1 MKPIWIVDDD
11 QSIRFVLEKA
21 LTREEFVVRSFT
33 NPRDVLAA
41 LEDDLPQVLVSD
53 IRMPGGSGIELLSKI
68 KAKHRDLPVI
78 IMTAYSDLDSA
89 VSAFQGG
96 AFDYLPKPFDV
107 PKAVDLI
114 RRAVEESLHE
124 GQTET
129 AAAQVPEILGQAP
142 AMQDVFRA
150 IGRLSQSIVTVLIT
164 GESGSGKELV
174 ANALHKHSPRASGPF
189 VAINTAAI
197 PKDLLESELFGH
209 ERGAFTGAQTTR
221 RGRFEQADGGTL
233 FLDEIG
239 DMPFDLQT
247 RLLRV
252 LADGQFYRVGG
263 HNPMRSNVRVIA
275 ATHQDLEERVKAG
288 SFREDLFHRLNV
300 IRLRLPALRERQEDI
315 PPLTRFFLQKSA
327 RELGVEG
334 KRITDAA
341 LARLTQFDFPGN
353 VRQLENI
360 CHWLT
365 VMAPAQLV
373 DAKDLPPEL
382 QPQAAARPPRRPR
395 RLTPAPRP
403 RRKRRARRR
412 DRRRG
417 CGAGGRVRR
426 AEPAAAVSS
435 APSSAAAEPVD
446 AGWLSGLEQE
456 ARQLLRAGEPMVW
469 DTLTRRFEGQL
480 IHTALEIT
488 RGRRIEAAQ
497 KLGIGRNT
505 ITRKIQELGPGGDVT
520 AARRGRAVAAR
531 RRAHLRIA
539 PGSRVR
545 PRSDVDRGEH
555 AEDDAHGGQAVDAE
569 LQPAAPGEQGD
580 RRHGDRDRQRRRRL
594 LPAVV
599 LVDLV
604 LAALVPLLAIPA
616 RASRPPSAPRPSRP
630 CSARPRCR

>member
-21 LTREEFVVRSFT
+21 LAREELAVRSFT

-41 LEDDLPQVLVSD
+41 LEDDEPQVLVSD
-53 IRMPGGSGIELLSKI
+53 IRMPGGSGIDLLGKV
-68 KAKHRDLPVI
+68 KEKLPGLPVI

-96 AFDYLPKPFDV
+96 AFEYLPKPFDV
-107 PKAVDLI
+107 PKAVELI
-114 RRAVEESLHE
+114 RRALDESVREEVRDVLQS
-124 GQTET
+124 QM
-129 AAAQVPEILGQAP
+129 PEMLGQAP

-174 ANALHKHSPRASGPF
+174 ARALHKHSPRASGPF

-252 LADGQFYRVGG
+252 LSDGQFYRVGG

-275 ATHQDLEERVKAG
+275 ATHQNLEDRVKQG
-288 SFREDLFHRLNV
+288 VFREDLFHRLNV
-300 IRLRLPALRERQEDI
+300 IRLRLPALRERREDV
-315 PPLTRFFLQKSA
+315 PSLTRSFLQKSA
-327 RELGVEG
+327 KELGVEA
-334 KRITDAA
+334 KRITEPA
-341 LARLTQFDFPGN
+341 LARLMQFDFPGN

-365 VMAPAQLV
+365 VMAPAQV
-373 DAKDLPPEL
+373 IESKDLPPEL
-382 QPQAAARPPRRPR
+382 QTPTAVPDARPATLAAEAAASPALPPAWPSA
-395 RLTPAPRP
+395 PAPAP
-403 RRKRRARRR
+403 ATAS
-412 DRRRG
+412 G
-417 CGAGGRVRR
+417 
-426 AEPAAAVSS
+426 EPAADPATSAV
-435 APSSAAAEPVD
+435 ATAAAAAPGG
-446 AGWLSGLEQE
+446 GWLADLERE
-456 ARQLLRAGEPMVW
+456 SRQLLQRGVPDVW
-469 DTLTRRFEGQL
+469 DSLTRRFEAQL
-480 IHTALEIT
+480 IQTALDVT

-505 ITRKIQELGPGGDVT
+505 ITRKIQELG
-520 AARRGRAVAAR
+520 
-531 RRAHLRIA
+531 L
-539 PGSRVR
+539 
-545 PRSDVDRGEH
+545 
-555 AEDDAHGGQAVDAE
+555 DD
-569 LQPAAPGEQGD
+569 
-580 RRHGDRDRQRRRRL
+580 
-594 LPAVV
+594 
-599 LVDLV
+599 
-604 LAALVPLLAIPA
+604 
-616 RASRPPSAPRPSRP
+616 
-630 CSARPRCR
+630 

>member
-382 QPQAAARPPRRPR
+382 QPQVARVAAAPAAPAGVAVAQEATGRGGETAGAAAAPALRP
-395 RLTPAPRP
+395 
-403 RRKRRARRR
+403 
-412 DRRRG
+412 
-417 CGAGGRVRR
+417 AG
-426 AEPAAAVSS
+426 EPAAAASPAASS
-435 APSSAAAEPVD
+435 GSAEPVD
-446 AGWLSGLEQE
+446 GGWLSGLEQE

-505 ITRKIQELGPGGDVT
+505 ITRKIQELG
-520 AARRGRAVAAR
+520 
-531 RRAHLRIA
+531 L
-539 PGSRVR
+539 
-545 PRSDVDRGEH
+545 
-555 AEDDAHGGQAVDAE
+555 ED
-569 LQPAAPGEQGD
+569 
-580 RRHGDRDRQRRRRL
+580 
-594 LPAVV
+594 
-599 LVDLV
+599 
-604 LAALVPLLAIPA
+604 
-616 RASRPPSAPRPSRP
+616 
-630 CSARPRCR
+630 

>member
-21 LTREEFVVRSFT
+21 LAREDLAVRSFT

-41 LEDDLPQVLVSD
+41 LEDDQPQVLVSD
-53 IRMPGGSGIELLSKI
+53 IRMPGGSGIDLL
-68 KAKHRDLPVI
+68 AKVRERLPGLPVI

-96 AFDYLPKPFDV
+96 AFEYLPKPFDV
-107 PKAVDLI
+107 PKAVELI
-114 RRAVEESLHE
+114 RRAVAESVREQVREEK
-124 GQTET
+124 
-129 AAAQVPEILGQAP
+129 AAQMPEMLGQAP

-252 LADGQFYRVGG
+252 LSDGQFYRVGG
-263 HNPMRSNVRVIA
+263 HSPMKSNVRVIA
-275 ATHQDLEERVKAG
+275 ATHQNLEDRVKLGA
-288 SFREDLFHRLNV
+288 FREDLFHRLNV
-300 IRLRLPALRERQEDI
+300 IRLRLPALRERNEDV
-315 PPLTRFFLQKSA
+315 PALTRFFLQKSA
-327 RELGVEG
+327 KELGVEA
-334 KRITDAA
+334 KRITDEA
-341 LARLTQFDFPGN
+341 LVQLMRFSFPGN

-365 VMAPAQLV
+365 VMAPAQMV
-373 DAKDLPPEL
+373 EAKDLPPEL
-382 QPQAAARPPRRPR
+382 SPESPLRARPPALLNAAPA
-395 RLTPAPRP
+395 LTALPASGLHAEGNGPHP
-403 RRKRRARRR
+403 EGNGLHAEALA
-412 DRRRG
+412 
-417 CGAGGRVRR
+417 GA
-426 AEPAAAVSS
+426 ESS
-435 APSSAAAEPVD
+435 APVVARPPTPGADTPPTGTAVPTWVV
-446 AGWLSGLEQE
+446 GLEQE
-456 ARQLLRAGEPMVW
+456 ARSLLQAGQANVW
-469 DTLTRRFEGQL
+469 DSLTRKFEAQL
-480 IHTALEIT
+480 IHTALAIT

-505 ITRKIQELGPGGDVT
+505 ITRKIQELGLD
-520 AARRGRAVAAR
+520 
-531 RRAHLRIA
+531 
-539 PGSRVR
+539 
-545 PRSDVDRGEH
+545 E
-555 AEDDAHGGQAVDAE
+555 
-569 LQPAAPGEQGD
+569 
-580 RRHGDRDRQRRRRL
+580 
-594 LPAVV
+594 
-599 LVDLV
+599 
-604 LAALVPLLAIPA
+604 
-616 RASRPPSAPRPSRP
+616 
-630 CSARPRCR
+630 

>member
-21 LTREEFVVRSFT
+21 LAREEFAVRSFT

-41 LEDDLPQVLVSD
+41 LDEDEPQVLVSD
-53 IRMPGGSGIELLSKI
+53 IRMPGGSGIELLSKVRET
-68 KAKHRDLPVI
+68 HPSLPVI

-96 AFDYLPKPFDV
+96 AFEYLPKPFDV
-107 PKAVDLI
+107 PKAVELI
-114 RRAVEESLHE
+114 RRAVDESLRE
-124 GQTET
+124 EVRDEK
-129 AAAQVPEILGQAP
+129 AAQMPEMLGQAP

-252 LADGQFYRVGG
+252 LSDGQFYRVGG
-263 HNPMRSNVRVIA
+263 HNPMRANVRVIA
-275 ATHQDLEERVKAG
+275 ATHQNLEDRVKQGA
-288 SFREDLFHRLNV
+288 FREDLFHRLNV
-300 IRLRLPALRERQEDI
+300 IRLRLPALRERREDV
-315 PPLTRFFLQKSA
+315 PALARFFLQKSA
-327 RELGVEG
+327 KELGVEA
-334 KRITDAA
+334 KRITETAV
-341 LARLTQFDFPGN
+341 ARLMAFDFPGN

-365 VMAPAQLV
+365 VMAPAQTIEP
-373 DAKDLPPEL
+373 KDLPPEL
-382 QPQAAARPPRRPR
+382 
-395 RLTPAPRP
+395 LTQGAVPVDPALVP
-403 RRKRRARRR
+403 
-412 DRRRG
+412 
-417 CGAGGRVRR
+417 V
-426 AEPAAAVSS
+426 PAASEAPAATGSAV
-435 APSSAAAEPVD
+435 AASAAPVPPAD
-446 AGWLSGLEQE
+446 RGAASSHWLSGLEQD
-456 ARQLLRAGEPMVW
+456 ARRLLQAGEPEVW
-469 DTLTRRFEGQL
+469 DTLTRKFEAQL

-505 ITRKIQELGPGGDVT
+505 ITRKIQELG
-520 AARRGRAVAAR
+520 
-531 RRAHLRIA
+531 L
-539 PGSRVR
+539 
-545 PRSDVDRGEH
+545 
-555 AEDDAHGGQAVDAE
+555 DD
-569 LQPAAPGEQGD
+569 
-580 RRHGDRDRQRRRRL
+580 
-594 LPAVV
+594 
-599 LVDLV
+599 
-604 LAALVPLLAIPA
+604 
-616 RASRPPSAPRPSRP
+616 
-630 CSARPRCR
+630 